1 MVRAVEILAALEQL
15 MTAVAG
21 TWAAELGIDVTLN
34 SASYLTYRPGLV
46 ARTTSEPFV
55 GCTDDSN
62 TAMPFDWAR
71 GFVMSSWSDGGAGAG
86 MEIPYAASNYGA
98 ASIETEKQKRLELNE
113 RFAEQGIESALCI
126 GIVHGPVG
134 TIQNS
139 ELVESWEKLPSANL
153 NLHQFGN
160 LESLVLK

>member
-1 MVRAVEILAALEQL
+1 MF
-15 MTAVAG
+15 
-21 TWAAELGIDVTLN
+21 AAEN
-34 SASYLTYRPGLV
+34 
-46 ARTTSEPFV
+46 
-55 GCTDDSN
+55 
-62 TAMPFDWAR
+62 
-71 GFVMSSWSDGGAGAG
+71 
-86 MEIPYAASNYGA
+86 YAAA
-98 ASIETEKQKRLELNE
+98 AIETDKQKRLDLNE

-134 TIQNS
+134 TMQNN